1 MATRWCVVC
10 GGDLRYPRSLPRP
23 SDERRRSGAGI
34 RLIDNTFVN
43 CGTAVRLEGNSHA
56 FIDGMTLIDTRI
68 GIDIASPNATVEVRN
83 ATQRFTR
90 QDR

>member
-1 MATRWCVVC
+1 M
-10 GGDLRYPRSLPRP
+10 
-23 SDERRRSGAGI
+23 
-34 RLIDNTFVN
+34 
-43 CGTAVRLEGNSHA
+43 RLEGNSHA